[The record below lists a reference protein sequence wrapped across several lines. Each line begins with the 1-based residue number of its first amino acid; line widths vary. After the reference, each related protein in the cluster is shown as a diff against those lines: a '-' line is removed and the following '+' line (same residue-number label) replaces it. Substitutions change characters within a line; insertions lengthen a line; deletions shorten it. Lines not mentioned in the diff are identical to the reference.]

1 MALAC
6 AGLLAPV
13 AVHAES
19 LQFTG
24 TAHDL
29 KDDRV
34 LFVEHYEVQV
44 ENGRWVSGTTKYV
57 SPTGQPIAERK
68 FDFSADRYLPV
79 FTLDQSTPE
88 YHEGITRID
97 KSKVDLFMIRDG
109 KRQSGSLDRVKEMV
123 ADSGAQAYVVDHLD
137 ELQSGAMLHF
147 TLAVPGR
154 VDSFALRASKVGDAQ
169 VEGRSG
175 MKVRIELDSLLRL
188 MLPPLE
194 LTIDPRSKQLLE
206 YSGISNLKDPA
217 TKRAYSARIVFAYK

>member
-1 MALAC
+1 MLCALPAS
-6 AGLLAPV
+6 
-13 AVHAES
+13 AEA

-29 KDDRV
+29 KNDRV
-34 LFVEHYEVQV
+34 LFVEHYDVQV
-44 ENGRWVSGTTKYV
+44 DNGRWTSGTTKYV

-68 FDFSADRYLPV
+68 FDFSADRHMPIY
-79 FTLDQSTPE
+79 TLDQSVPE
-88 YHEGITRID
+88 YHEGITGIE
-97 KSKVDLFMIRDG
+97 KGKVDLFMIRDG
-109 KRQSGSLDRVKEMV
+109 KRQSTSLDRVKEMV
-123 ADSGAQAYVVDHLD
+123 ADCGAQAYVVDHLD

-147 TLAVPGR
+147 TLAVAGR

-169 VEGRSG
+169 VDGRSG

-217 TKRAYSARIVFAYK
+217 TKRAYSARIVYSYK